1 MPDAARPYSSHRFL
15 RIVPF
20 SGTLLIAL
28 WSVPAQIVA
37 AQPPPIPSPV
47 GYVNDFANV
56 ISPDAKAQLESIARI
71 VQTRSGGEI
80 AVVTLSDLGGRP
92 VEETSLRIGREW
104 GVGAQGDVGDRQ
116 RNAGTVILLVPK
128 ETNSEG
134 RGYCRIETGMGA
146 EGFITDATSGTICR
160 AATDRFRAADYSG
173 GLLIVTS
180 LVAEEYAREF
190 GFALAEGELPIGRR
204 PPGEPPRASALGGI
218 LMLLFLLWLASRG
231 RGSGCLPLAIAST
244 TSGSHRGRHHGGYGG
259 GFGGGFG
266 GGGFGG
272 GGGGFGGF
280 GGGGGFSGGGG
291 GSSW

>member
-1 MPDAARPYSSHRFL
+1 MYDSARPCSLSHL
-15 RIVPF
+15 RRVVPF
-20 SGTLLIAL
+20 SGTIFLAFSLVLSGVAEAQL
-28 WSVPAQIVA
+28 PAI
-37 AQPPPIPSPV
+37 PPPT

-56 ISPDAKAQLESIARI
+56 ISPAAKAQLESIARI

-80 AVVTLSDLGGRP
+80 AVITLDDLGGRP
-92 VEETSLRIGREW
+92 VEETSLRFAREW
-104 GVGAQGDVGDRQ
+104 GVGAKGEVGDQR

-128 ETNSEG
+128 EASADG

-160 AATDRFRAADYSG
+160 AATDRFRATDYSG

-180 LVAEEYAREF
+180 LVAEEYAQEF
-190 GFALAEGELPIGRR
+190 GFALADGELPIQRR
-204 PPGEPPRASALGGI
+204 PSGEPPRASALGAI
-218 LMLLFLLWLASRG
+218 LLLLFLLWLASRG

-244 TSGSHRGRHHGGYGG
+244 MSGPHGGRHHGGYGG

-272 GGGGFGGF
+272 GG
-280 GGGGGFSGGGG
+280 
-291 GSSW
+291 SSW

>member
-1 MPDAARPYSSHRFL
+1 MNAVDTSPHRPKRVAKAAALFVLCAALLPCLAVTSARAQPAPLPAAR
-15 RIVPF
+15 
-20 SGTLLIAL
+20 
-28 WSVPAQIVA
+28 
-37 AQPPPIPSPV
+37 

-56 ISPDAKAQLESIARI
+56 ISPQAAQQLDELARI

-80 AVVTLSDLGGRP
+80 AIVTLPDLEGRP
-92 VEETSLRIGREW
+92 VEETALRIGREW
-104 GVGAQGDVGDRQ
+104 GVGAQGDIGDRR

-128 ETNSEG
+128 ESSSDN
-134 RGYCRIETGMGA
+134 RGYCRVETGMGA
-146 EGFITDATSGTICR
+146 EGFITDATAGSICR
-160 AATDRFRAADYSG
+160 AATDRFRVTDYSG

-180 LVAEEYAREF
+180 AVAEAYAREF
-190 GFALAEGELPIGRR
+190 GFSLAEGELPVRR
-204 PPGEPPRASALGGI
+204 VRSPEPGGGSAI
-218 LMLLFLLWLASRG
+218 MSIALFLIIMFLASRG

-244 TSGSHRGRHHGGYGG
+244 MSGPHRGRHHGGYGG

-272 GGGGFGGF
+272 GGFGGF